1 MIDPRTAKYQW
12 GQRVKA
18 VTDLVNDGSH
28 PEAKVDALLVPQGGV
43 GEIVN
48 IGHHSE
54 ANLPVYLVDFAGC
67 VIGCLEEELALAG
80 V

>member
-1 MIDPRTAKYQW
+1 MLDPRTAKYQW

-18 VTDLVNDGSH
+18 LADLVNDGSH
-28 PEAKVDALLVPQGGV
+28 PEAAEDALLVPQGGV

-67 VIGCLEEELALAG
+67 VIGCLEEEIGLAG